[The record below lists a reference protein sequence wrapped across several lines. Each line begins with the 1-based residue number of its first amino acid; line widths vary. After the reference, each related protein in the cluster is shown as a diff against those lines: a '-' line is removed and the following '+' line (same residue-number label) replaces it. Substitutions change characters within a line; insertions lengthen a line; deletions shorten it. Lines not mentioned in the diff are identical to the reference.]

1 MNGVVY
7 CGAKVN
13 IFTFFNVVFILYNN
27 YHIIISFFK
36 IIDVFLY
43 I

>member
-1 MNGVVY
+1 MDGVVY
-7 CGAKVN
+7 LSAKVN

-27 YHIIISFFK
+27 DHIIISFFK
-36 IIDVFLY
+36 IFDVFLY